1 MKALRWWLGIRLLAD
16 WRVAPDSGGRTL
28 LLKPPPKPGWYLLSV
43 RCTADQ
49 KRCFARLNGAQGLG
63 LVPGRWRRRVVRI
76 RRGTGQCRLGLEA
89 WNGAFQLTGLRLT
102 PLLAGRRR
110 RLMQRKLRRLHPLY
124 GLGKS
129 SPRERLDRQW
139 RDYNRVLA
147 RGRWP
152 LIGYDAW
159 LALVESPWLERE
171 RAAAAGV
178 TRPPEAGQLLPVAL
192 WCWGEPVDAPM
203 QARSEASWR
212 EQWPGSLQP
221 LAGLPAEPAPQWLL
235 MLQRG
240 DRLAPHAL
248 RRFAAALAARPGARL
263 LYADEDRITASG
275 RRHSPQFKPAW
286 NPDLFYADPHYSHCW
301 LMAADLHQQACRLL
315 GEKGQPP
322 ALQSLLL
329 EATALCLPE
338 QIVHLPEVLY
348 HRLERPGELRG
359 DARSA
364 AMVAAHLGGRG
375 ETVEVRARAGGG
387 HRLQWALPSLP
398 PLVSVIIPTRDRADL
413 LQRCLES
420 LERHAPGNPPCELVL
435 IDNGSTQP
443 EALALLAR
451 LEARPH
457 LQVLRRPGPFN
468 YAALNNGAVR
478 MARGEV
484 LAFLNNDVEALHDG
498 WLAPL
503 VAHALRP
510 PIGAVG
516 ARLLFDDG
524 SVQHGGV
531 ILGIGGVAGHA
542 HKYLAAEAPGYQLR
556 LQLSQNVSAVTA
568 AALVVR
574 RDRFEALGGFDQHQL
589 AVNYNDVDFCLRLL
603 QAGYRNLYC
612 PDSVLLHHESKSR
625 GAPTRPEDVERWQR
639 EREVMRG
646 RWGDRL
652 FEDPAYSPHLSLLEE
667 DFSLALRARRGRHV
681 CMPAA
686 RSGRWL

>member
-1 MKALRWWLGIRLLAD
+1 VKALRRWLGIRVLAD
-16 WRVAPDSGGRTL
+16 WREVPDSGGRTL
-28 LLKPPPKPGWYLLSV
+28 LLKPAPKPGWYLLSV

-49 KRCFARLNGAQGLG
+49 KRCFALLNGAQGLG
-63 LVPGRWRRRVVRI
+63 LVSGRWRRRVVRI
-76 RRGTGQCRLGLEA
+76 RRSAPQVRLCLEV

-102 PLLAGRRR
+102 PLSLGRRG
-110 RLMQRKLRRLHPLY
+110 RLLRRKLHRLHPLHAP
-124 GLGKS
+124 GNAPARG
-129 SPRERLDRQW
+129 RLDRQW

-171 RAAAAGV
+171 RAAAAAAP
-178 TRPPEAGQLLPVAL
+178 RPPEAGPQVPVAL
-192 WCWGEPVDAPM
+192 WCWGEQVAPPL
-203 QARSEASWR
+203 QLCSEASWQQ
-212 EQWPGSLQP
+212 QWPGSFHA
-221 LAGLPAEPAPQWLL
+221 LAGMPEDPPPRWLL
-235 MLQRG
+235 VLQRG
-240 DRLAPHAL
+240 DRLAPQAL
-248 RRFAAALAARPGARL
+248 RRFAAALAGHPGARL
-263 LYADEDRITASG
+263 LYADEDRLEPSG

-301 LMAADLHQQACRLL
+301 LMAADLHQEACHRLAEAGRAPDLQA
-315 GEKGQPP
+315 
-322 ALQSLLL
+322 LLL

-348 HRLERPGELRG
+348 HRLVRPGELRG
-359 DARSA
+359 EARSA
-364 AMVAAHLGGRG
+364 AVVAAHLGRRG
-375 ETVEVRARAGGG
+375 ESVEVRARAGGG
-387 HRLQWALPSLP
+387 HRLQWALPSVP

-443 EALALLAR
+443 EALALLGR
-451 LEARPH
+451 LEARAN

-468 YAALNNGAVR
+468 YAALNNGAVT

-498 WLAPL
+498 WLRPL

-510 PIGAVG
+510 SIGAVG

-556 LQLSQNVSAVTA
+556 LQLCQNVSAVTA

-612 PDSVLLHHESKSR
+612 PDSVLVHHESKSR
-625 GAPTRPEDVERWQR
+625 GAPTRKEDVERWQR
-639 EREVMRG
+639 ERQVMQG
-646 RWGDRL
+646 RWGERL
-652 FEDPAYSPHLSLLEE
+652 LEDPAYSPHLSLLEE
-667 DFSLALRARRGRHV
+667 DFSLALRARRGRQV

-686 RSGRWL
+686 RSGRWH